1 MKGWLPENGKS
12 TVLRQPIRAVM
23 AELLLFLYMQIF
35 KQLFKQLFD
44 FFVFVLSFSYSIVIK
59 TKIIR
64 AMPGLGIFK
73 HYAVTVVGLTADDS
87 HAVIIIGIHI

>member
-23 AELLLFLYMQIF
+23 AELLLFLYMQI
-35 KQLFKQLFD
+35 FKQLFD